1 MRGNGKRVRVL
12 IGFLEEGTHL
22 PISYQRLALHKPLGG
37 RLYSYLRKRAEDGGG
52 KETVA
57 VDVTL
62 TDESGETLVEVE
74 RFVMKRVTEAAGA
87 FLRSSAPERA
97 VAAPPPMPEPP
108 GAPRPVAGEGIL
120 PREGVEVLRRVLTRG
135 RETPRI
141 VASAKDLDALFAQ
154 VRALDRGSLM
164 DRPDLTRSPRSTHPR
179 PSLPTPYVPPRDA
192 AEGRLAEIFQNALGI
207 QEVGVHDNFFDLGG
221 DSIVGIQV
229 VARANE
235 AGLTLSPD
243 QLFEHQTI
251 AELAALIAPPEAA
264 TPPATSPPAEAAPAA
279 GPAERFAKAGL
290 KPGELD
296 KALAKLK
303 EMSAR
308 R

>member
-1 MRGNGKRVRVL
+1 
-12 IGFLEEGTHL
+12 
-22 PISYQRLALHKPLGG
+22 
-37 RLYSYLRKRAEDGGG
+37 
-52 KETVA
+52 
-57 VDVTL
+57 
-62 TDESGETLVEVE
+62 
-74 RFVMKRVTEAAGA
+74 VMKRVTEAAGA
-87 FLRSSAPERA
+87 FLRASVPAQA
-97 VAAPPPMPEPP
+97 IAAPPALPEPP
-108 GAPRPVAGEGIL
+108 AAPRAVAGEGIL
-120 PREGVEVLRRVLTRG
+120 SREGVEVLRRVLTRG
-135 RETPRI
+135 RETPQI
-141 VASAKDLDALFAQ
+141 VASAKDLNALLAQ
-154 VRALDRGSLM
+154 VRALDRGSLL
-164 DRPDLTRSPRSTHPR
+164 DRPELTRGAQATHPR
-179 PSLPTPYVPPRDA
+179 PSLPTPYVAPRDA

-264 TPPATSPPAEAAPAA
+264 APPPAMPPDEAAPAPA
-279 GPAERFAKAGL
+279 AEPAERFANAGL

-303 EMSAR
+303 EMSVR